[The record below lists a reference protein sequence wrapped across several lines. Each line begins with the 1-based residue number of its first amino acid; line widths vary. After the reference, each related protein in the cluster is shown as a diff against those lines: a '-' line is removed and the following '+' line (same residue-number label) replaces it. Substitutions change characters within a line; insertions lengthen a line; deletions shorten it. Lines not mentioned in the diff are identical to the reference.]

1 MTRPSQLPIA
11 LACLAATAVLASCA
25 RVSLEP
31 GSAAARPVTF
41 QISIELPDAPPDGT
55 ATAGGSLSGTTSFAY
70 AYQITVDPAYTA
82 TLNHTLGAGS
92 TYRWYLNGAPLDDKT
107 ADTLTVGGDSS
118 DTGTLAIGHYIL
130 TGVVADGVAI
140 ATVDWVFEVTE

>member
-55 ATAGGSLSGTTSFAY
+55 ATWATTLPPTIGWSTQGTPTPVSVTISHDLPVTS
-70 AYQITVDPAYTA
+70 V
-82 TLNHTLGAGS
+82 
-92 TYRWYLNGAPLDDKT
+92 YRWYLNGAPLEDATPDG
-107 ADTLTVGGDSS
+107 TLAVGGAAS

-130 TGVVADGVAI
+130 TGVVAEGVAI